1 MCLGV
6 RPLNTRFGH
15 ALRNSDSRSSAQE
28 WHGHHQPSQKPE
40 PTVFQEHSGS
50 DRLSYSFAASFL
62 ECQLALRLEQFNWV
76 SPGGTWFPQ
85 FLKDFIG
92 SRSAFFRLMAAVV
105 VLLWNSPFAVAQSAK
120 PEPVRFKFPLRILRK
135 LPSRFC

>member
-1 MCLGV
+1 MEVEKTPIIDGKGLE
-6 RPLNTRFGH
+6 
-15 ALRNSDSRSSAQE
+15 SR
-28 WHGHHQPSQKPE
+28 
-40 PTVFQEHSGS
+40 
-50 DRLSYSFAASFL
+50 YS
-62 ECQLALRLEQFNWV
+62 RWN
-76 SPGGTWFPQ
+76 Q